1 MLQYNNMHWVVLL
14 GNLLATVSARPFE
27 FVSRDN
33 PQNESYVVEKFL
45 VTTKDA
51 AQAVRGYWTPERLAS
66 IDHDPI
72 STNTT
77 PVPANEEYRGA
88 EFNGQGDIPH
98 TVGRLLYTE
107 LTEESGWR
115 DSSCTATLVQ
125 SDNKATIVTA
135 AHCLKPN
142 VMTQNHTEWNENI
155 LFLPGFRDNL
165 PQVNFTIN
173 RAYLESSWVYEGIT
187 YFNDRAFAV
196 LNSDLASGKAAGVVI
211 GAAQDIQFGT
221 EPPYG
226 TLYNLGYPR
235 YSSDKEEFR
244 YGSPAFT
251 GHRLAACYGEA
262 EDWWRFPSDLAGFPC
277 QMSGGS
283 SGGPHLANFDMERGV
298 GTVVAVNSIL
308 DQNAPPPAGIVY
320 EYGMSVTNS
329 FSKLLYEAAQ
339 GVKLELV

>member
-1 MLQYNNMHWVVLL
+1 MRWIVLF
-14 GNLLATVSARPFE
+14 GNLLTIASAHPFE
-27 FVSRDN
+27 FVSRDT
-33 PQNESYVVEKFL
+33 PQNEPYVVEKFL
-45 VTTKDA
+45 VTTKDD
-51 AQAVRGYWTPERLAS
+51 AQAVRDYWTPERLAS

-77 PVPANEEYRGA
+77 PVPENEKYRGA
-88 EFNGQGDIPH
+88 EFNGKGDIPR

-107 LTEESGWR
+107 LIEGSGWQ
-115 DSSCTATLVQ
+115 DSSCTATLVR
-125 SDNKATIVTA
+125 SENKATIVTA
-135 AHCLKPN
+135 AHCLKTN
-142 VMTQNHTEWNENI
+142 LMTQNHTEWNKNI
-155 LFLPGFRDNL
+155 LFLPGFRDDL

-173 RAYLESSWVYEGIT
+173 RAYVESSWVYEGLN

-196 LNSDLASGKAAGVVI
+196 LNSDFDSGKAAGLVI

-235 YSSDKEEFR
+235 YSHDKEEFR

-251 GHRLAACYGEA
+251 GRRLAACYGEA
-262 EDWWRFPSDLAGFPC
+262 EVWWRFPSDLVGFPC
-277 QMSGGS
+277 HMSGGS

-298 GTVVAVNSIL
+298 GTVVAVNSIG
-308 DQNAPPPAGIVY
+308 DWNAPPPEQVLY
-320 EYGMSVTNS
+320 EYGMSVTTS

-339 GVKLELV
+339 GVKL